1 MLKVAAP
8 FPQVGSYG
16 LITDP
21 TLPVEM
27 QRAELA
33 RILRHDGQLPDQDGE
48 MRDVVAIALPL
59 RVGATGNKL
68 VALDQ
73 VIDATPLTKA
83 EERELADLQRYVA
96 GRERPNKK
104 KAARC
109 EALRS
114 RLIMSGV
121 MAIELQK
128 LGRLQARSQP
138 STGGYLPR
146 EAA

>member
-8 FPQVGSYG
+8 FPQVGSFA
-16 LITDP
+16 LLVDD
-21 TLPVEM
+21 LMPVEM
-27 QRAELA
+27 QRAELVRIQYRGDA
-33 RILRHDGQLPDQDGE
+33 R
-48 MRDVVAIALPL
+48 VSVAWPL
-59 RVGATGNKL
+59 RIGASGYRS
-68 VALDQ
+68 VAEAEL
-73 VIDATPLTKA
+73 IDATPLTKG
-83 EERELADLQRYVA
+83 EERELADLQHYVA

-121 MAIELQK
+121 MAIEMAK

-138 STGGYLPR
+138 STGSYLPR